1 MLRTRLPSSLGAITS
16 RVSVFDTVWAF
27 IAPLAALAIRN
38 AYILSY
44 DGIITTLLYCVVS
57 AGFSL
62 IAFLIFRLHDGLARY
77 FSAHDALDVVK
88 AVICAE
94 LMTCTV
100 FFTFTRLEGIPRS
113 TPLIHG
119 LILLA
124 GLLTARVIARHFE
137 ETAKSNLKLPA
148 AENVI
153 MIGATQL
160 SSLYI
165 RLLGACSPGHFRVLA
180 ILDVRTD

>member
-1 MLRTRLPSSLGAITS
+1 MLRTRLPSSRGAITS
-16 RVSVFDTVWAF
+16 RVSVFDAVWAF
-27 IAPLAALAIRN
+27 IAPLAALAIRS

-44 DGIITTLLYCVVS
+44 DGIVTTVLYCLVS
-57 AGFSL
+57 GAFAL

-124 GLLTARVIARHFE
+124 GLLTVRVIARLFVE
-137 ETAKSNLKLPA
+137 SANPTLEVAA
-148 AENVI
+148 AEDVI

-165 RLLGACSPGHFRVLA
+165 KLLGACSPGR
-180 ILDVRTD
+180 

>member
-27 IAPLAALAIRN
+27 IAPLAAVAIRN

-44 DGIITTLLYCVVS
+44 DGMVTTLLYCIVS
-57 AGFSL
+57 GAFSL
-62 IAFLIFRLHDGLARY
+62 IAFLIFRLYDGLARY

-94 LMTCTV
+94 LMTCAV

-124 GLLTARVIARHFE
+124 GLLTARVIARLFDE
-137 ETAKSNLKLPA
+137 RAKPNIEQAA
-148 AENVI
+148 AENV
-153 MIGATQL
+153 
-160 SSLYI
+160 
-165 RLLGACSPGHFRVLA
+165 
-180 ILDVRTD
+180 